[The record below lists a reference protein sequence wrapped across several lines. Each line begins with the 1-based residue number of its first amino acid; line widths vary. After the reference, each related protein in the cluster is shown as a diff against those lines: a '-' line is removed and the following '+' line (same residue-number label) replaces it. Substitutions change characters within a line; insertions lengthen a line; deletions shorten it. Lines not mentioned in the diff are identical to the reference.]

1 MCTSTRHHGH
11 AKASDQTDAH
21 LCLAC
26 SEPDRRCLEHGP
38 LLLLLSCRQMSTK
51 LDVMAGSCSGQ
62 SSLLPSCQLPMSPC
76 RKLVW
81 NFNLEGIRDM
91 YESYEASNLWP
102 FITDTAQGLR
112 VHFVKAEH
120 STFRWAGQQ
129 QSCCLLGCCFGSACV
144 CILSTEHDLQMG
156 TDQAGAACLHSSA
169 KHSALSLHVTV
180 LLVV

>member
-1 MCTSTRHHGH
+1 M
-11 AKASDQTDAH
+11 
-21 LCLAC
+21 
-26 SEPDRRCLEHGP
+26 
-38 LLLLLSCRQMSTK
+38 
-51 LDVMAGSCSGQ
+51 
-62 SSLLPSCQLPMSPC
+62 
-76 RKLVW
+76 W

-144 CILSTEHDLQMG
+144 CMLSSRAHDLQMG
-156 TDQAGAACLHSSA
+156 ADQAGAACLHSSA